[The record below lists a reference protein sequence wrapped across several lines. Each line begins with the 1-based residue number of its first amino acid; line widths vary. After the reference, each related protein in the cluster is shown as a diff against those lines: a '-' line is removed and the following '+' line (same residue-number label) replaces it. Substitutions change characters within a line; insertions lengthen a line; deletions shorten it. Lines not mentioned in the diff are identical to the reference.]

1 MLKLEIKVLIFI
13 TLVLFIAKAQSQK
26 LNVLRTK
33 MHRDSISNNVKGL
46 YLSGWKVGEPEALK
60 HFIDL
65 AHRTEINTYI
75 IDVKEDDGFVSYPS
89 EVTLVK
95 KSKNWIEKYNPI
107 QTLAAFHENNIR
119 VIGRIVCF
127 KDPILPVQRPDLAL
141 KDKNG
146 QIWKDQNGIAWLN
159 PYKKDSWKYLVEI
172 AKEALK
178 LGFDEIQFD
187 YVRFTT
193 NGNISTIDFE
203 NSGMEKYEA
212 INGFLAYARKQMP
225 SAIISADVFGII
237 CESPKDMEG
246 IGQYLELIGKDVDY
260 ISPMVYPSHYALGQ
274 IVNDVMIP
282 KPDLDPYA
290 VVFNAITKAKNRIST
305 VKDYRAKLRPYL
317 QDFTDTNL
325 GLGNFQK
332 YGAQQIRQQINAVYN
347 AGYQGWIFWNIN
359 GKYSEDGFLLKS
371 DGLNK

>member
-1 MLKLEIKVLIFI
+1 MLEFVKKLFTNIALI
-13 TLVLFIAKAQSQK
+13 LFIGSAMSQESS
-26 LNVLRTK
+26 VLQTK
-33 MHRDSISNNVKGL
+33 MLGDSISNHVKGL

-60 HFIDL
+60 HFIEL
-65 AHRTEINTYI
+65 THRTEINTYV
-75 IDVKEDDGFVSYPS
+75 IDVKEDDGYVSYPS
-89 EVTLVK
+89 EVAQVK
-95 KSKNWIEKYNPI
+95 KSKNWMEKYNPV
-107 QTLAAFHENNIR
+107 QTLAAFHANNIR

-127 KDPILPVQRPDLAL
+127 KDPVLPVERPDLAL
-141 KDKNG
+141 KDKSG
-146 QIWKDQNGIAWLN
+146 HIWKDQNGIAWLN
-159 PYKKDSWKYLVEI
+159 PYKKDSWKYLVDI

-193 NGNISTIDFE
+193 NGDISTIDFE

-212 INGFLAYARKQMP
+212 INGFLSFARKQMP
-225 SAIISADVFGII
+225 SAILSADVFGII

-282 KPDLDPYA
+282 KPDLDPYT
-290 VVFNAITKAKNRIST
+290 VVFNAITKAKNRISIL
-305 VKDYRAKLRPYL
+305 KNYRAKLRPYL
-317 QDFTDTNL
+317 QDFTDSSL
-325 GLGNFQK
+325 GIGNFQK
-332 YGAQQIRQQINAVYN
+332 YGALQIRQQINAVYD

-359 GKYSEDGFLLKS
+359 GEYSEDGFLLKS
-371 DGLNK
+371 KGLNR